1 MATLNGPLGLAGRTG
16 PVIDFHGPPPLLTHG
31 QGERAAFGLLPRPR
45 VVKGMVRQ
53 GDLGRGLGVFKAAVQ
68 RVVDQSGARGA
79 AALSWCQSFE
89 SQGFRGRRAF
99 ASGAGRLGCG
109 AEGHSPRSGSATRA
123 RYWLC
128 AGYVLP
134 MY

>member
-1 MATLNGPLGLAGRTG
+1 M
-16 PVIDFHGPPPLLTHG
+16 IDFHGPPPLLTHG

-45 VVKGMVRQ
+45 VVKGIVRQ

-89 SQGFRGRRAF
+89 SQGFRGGVCQR
-99 ASGAGRLGCG
+99 GWPAGLRCG
-109 AEGHSPRSGSATRA
+109 GPFPAERFRHQGQVLAMR
-123 RYWLC
+123 WLC
-128 AGYVLP
+128 APYVLAIAP
-134 MY
+134 EVDRIHLGSNS